1 MKVEIKRF
9 QFVTW
14 PRYQSFT
21 WHFGWDPLILGHH
34 FAKFGVHRPC
44 ESGDITFLI
53 CHVIPILKCHVTL
66 WVGSL
71 ILSHHPANFGVHRSY
86 ETGNYSVCNISS
98 ISSSNSNS
106 SSIAEVP
113 MQRFINGQICS
124 PLKIS
129 KSINLKKGE
138 FEKTEDVEKVY
149 FLKLKHA
156 LILKLTKLGRE

>member
-1 MKVEIKRF
+1 MICR
-9 QFVTW
+9 VTA
-14 PRYQSFT
+14 Q
-21 WHFGWDPLILGHH
+21 
-34 FAKFGVHRPC
+34 
-44 ESGDITFLI
+44 
-53 CHVIPILKCHVTL
+53 LKCHVTL
-66 WVGSL
+66 WGGGGSFIL
-71 ILSHHPANFGVHRSY
+71 SHHPAKFWVHMPHENGNIMLLFVTWSRHWSAMWLCEWGPIILSHHPANFGVHRSY
-86 ETGNYSVCNISS
+86 ETGNDSVCNISS
-98 ISSSNSNS
+98 ISSSINK
-106 SSIAEVP
+106 VP